1 MATSLFVT
9 FWATKSKKKPGP
21 KTNGLNSSR
30 IPGKCTEQS
39 PQKLPP
45 PKKITPTL
53 NPKSKTFH
61 PHVQIRLRIAAA
73 ALTGL

>member
-1 MATSLFVT
+1 
-9 FWATKSKKKPGP
+9 
-21 KTNGLNSSR
+21 
-30 IPGKCTEQS
+30 
-39 PQKLPP
+39 
-45 PKKITPTL
+45 L